1 MLQIT
6 DSHTHLDSE
15 KLAHDQD
22 GVVARANAAGVSRII
37 TIGASGGL
45 ASAHRAV
52 ELTRRYPCVWATV
65 GVHPHD
71 AGMPYTRE
79 ELVSL
84 AQDPKVVG
92 IGETGL
98 DFYRDWSPKEK
109 QRESF
114 ELHIE
119 VALEVG
125 KPLVI
130 HSREAGEECLSIL
143 ERKGAS
149 KVGGVFHC
157 YGENAEFATR
167 LRAINFLVS
176 FPGTLTFKRSDETRA
191 ICQAI
196 PLEQIMVETD
206 APFMAPEPHRGKVCE
221 PSYVVETLKT
231 VARVKNLSLEEA
243 ARATTNNAL
252 SLFKGMN
259 SSIG

>member
-22 GVVARANAAGVSRII
+22 GVVARANAVGVSRLI

-45 ASAHRAV
+45 ASARRAIEV
-52 ELTRRYPCVWATV
+52 SAKYPCVWATV

-71 AGMPYTRE
+71 AMLPYTRE
-79 ELVSL
+79 ELVTL
-84 AQDPKVVG
+84 AKEPKVVG

-109 QRESF
+109 QIESF
-114 ELHIE
+114 ELHID
-119 VALEVG
+119 VALELG

-130 HSREAGEECLSIL
+130 HSREAGGECLSIL
-143 ERKGAS
+143 QKMGAS

-157 YGENAEFATR
+157 YAEDAEFAKR

-176 FPGTLTFKRSDETRA
+176 FPGTLTFKKAEEIRA

-196 PLEQIMVETD
+196 PLDQIMVETD

-243 ARATTNNAL
+243 AIATTNNAL
-252 SLFKGMN
+252 SLFKGMK
-259 SSIG
+259 

>member
-1 MLQIT
+1 MLHIT

-22 GVVARANAAGVSRII
+22 GVVARANAAGVSRLI

-45 ASAHRAV
+45 ASAHRAI
-52 ELTRRYPCVWATV
+52 ELASKYPCVWATV

-71 AGMPYTRE
+71 AVIPYTKD
-79 ELVSL
+79 ELITL
-84 AQDPKVVG
+84 AKGSKVVG

-109 QRESF
+109 QYESF
-114 ELHIE
+114 KVQID
-119 VALEVG
+119 VALEIG

-130 HSREAGEECLSIL
+130 HSREAGEECISIL
-143 ERKGAS
+143 EEMGAS

-157 YGENAEFATR
+157 YAENAAFAKR
-167 LRAINFLVS
+167 LRQINFLVS
-176 FPGTLTFKRSDETRA
+176 FPGTLTFKKAEELRS

-196 PLEQIMVETD
+196 PLDQIMVETD
-206 APFMAPEPHRGKVCE
+206 APFMSPEPHRGKVCE

-231 VARVKNLSLEEA
+231 LAQVKNISLEEA
-243 ARATTNNAL
+243 ARATTHNAL
-252 SLFKGMN
+252 SLFRGMT
-259 SSIG
+259 

>member
-1 MLQIT
+1 VLHIT

-22 GVVARANAAGVSRII
+22 GVVARANAAGVSRLI

-52 ELTRRYPCVWATV
+52 ELASRYPCVWATV

-71 AGMPYTRE
+71 AMIPYTKD
-79 ELVSL
+79 ELVVL
-84 AQDPKVVG
+84 AKMPKVVG

-109 QRESF
+109 QVESF
-114 ELHIE
+114 KLHIN
-119 VALEVG
+119 VALELG

-130 HSREAGEECLSIL
+130 HSREAGEECLTIL
-143 ERKGAS
+143 EKMGAS

-157 YGENAEFATR
+157 YAEDAEFAKR

-176 FPGTLTFKRSDETRA
+176 FPGTLTFKKAEQIRA

-196 PLEQIMVETD
+196 PLDQIMVETD
-206 APFMAPEPHRGKVCE
+206 APYMAPEPYRGKVCE
-221 PSYVVETLKT
+221 PSYVIETLKT
-231 VARVKNLSLEEA
+231 VARVKSLSLEEA
-243 ARATTNNAL
+243 ALATTKNAL
-252 SLFKGMN
+252 LLFKGMN
-259 SSIG
+259 